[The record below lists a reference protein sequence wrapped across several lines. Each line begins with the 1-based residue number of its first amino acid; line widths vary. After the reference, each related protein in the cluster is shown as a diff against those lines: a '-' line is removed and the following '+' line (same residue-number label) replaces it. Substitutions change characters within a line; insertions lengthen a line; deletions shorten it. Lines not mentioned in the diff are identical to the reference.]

1 MLPDSVW
8 CVSGLDTMLPPE
20 RRPESF
26 LEQRGIPGGGL
37 CSPPAWHRA
46 VGEGAALKAGGL
58 ASDPSF
64 CPGSLRRLQPFWATS
79 SSAPWDNVYLA
90 GCREDSK
97 ENGTSGSPSACVK
110 APSLGLSHT
119 AAALVPLLF
128 GIWGGAVQ
136 AGELECRIFTEMPAA
151 IRVIHLPQSPA
162 SWAQTPFLVTFRLEL
177 ASSL

>member
-64 CPGSLRRLQPFWATS
+64 CTGSLQRLQPFWATCLHRHPGIMSTSQAAEGTVRKMALRVVPPHVLKHPGCGFLTQQPRWCFFS
-79 SSAPWDNVYLA
+79 S
-90 GCREDSK
+90 E
-97 ENGTSGSPSACVK
+97 SGV
-110 APSLGLSHT
+110 GLSRLGSWSVGFSQKCLPPSESSTSHKVL
-119 AAALVPLLF
+119 APGRKLPSWLL
-128 GIWGGAVQ
+128 
-136 AGELECRIFTEMPAA
+136 
-151 IRVIHLPQSPA
+151 SD
-162 SWAQTPFLVTFRLEL
+162 
-177 ASSL
+177 